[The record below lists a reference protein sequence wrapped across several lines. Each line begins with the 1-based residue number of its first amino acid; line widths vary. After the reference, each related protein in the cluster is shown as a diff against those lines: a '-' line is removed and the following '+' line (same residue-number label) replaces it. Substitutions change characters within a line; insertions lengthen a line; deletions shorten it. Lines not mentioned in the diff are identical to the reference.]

1 MSGDEGPGEVSETS
15 TGSGLTS
22 GVDFEPCAGLDSE
35 SRDVFLLFGEIFS
48 SSDGASEVRLE
59 SNENSENSSER
70 PEEALLESRV

>member
-1 MSGDEGPGEVSETS
+1 MSEIS
-15 TGSGLTS
+15 TGSILTFGADPES
-22 GVDFEPCAGLDSE
+22 CAGLDTASNGTFE
-35 SRDVFLLFGEIFS
+35 LLGDIFS

>member
-1 MSGDEGPGEVSETS
+1 MSETS
-15 TGSGLTS
+15 TGSELTF
-22 GVDFEPCAGLDSE
+22 GVDPESCAGFDTVSKGTIEHLGD
-35 SRDVFLLFGEIFS
+35 ICS